1 MQRELFE
8 SDHEA
13 FRDAVRA
20 FVSLEL
26 RSQHEKIIA
35 TRAIP
40 RETWLAAGAQGF
52 LGLGVP
58 EVYAGSGANDFRFNA
73 VLTEELAACSL
84 AFASSFGIHVD
95 VVAPY
100 LVELGT
106 DEQKQQW
113 LPGYCRGELIG
124 AIAMTEPSAGSD
136 VAGIRTRAVGR
147 GTDWVLNG
155 AKTFITNGHS
165 ADLFVVAART
175 SEDRTHGISMF
186 VVDANTPG
194 FQRGRKLDKI
204 GQPEADT
211 AELFFEDVR
220 LPASGLL
227 GEPNRGFHYMMQRLV
242 HERMH
247 GAVANVAHAYAIF
260 VETLEYARTREA
272 FGQPIGGFQHNRML
286 LADLAT
292 QLDVTRAFVDRC
304 VAAHACGTATAVDAA
319 KAKWWSAEVQN
330 RVLDSCLQV
339 HGGYGYM
346 NEYRVGRA
354 WADARVTKIWGGT
367 NEIMRE
373 LIGKSLGL

>member
-1 MQRELFE
+1 
-8 SDHEA
+8 
-13 FRDAVRA
+13 
-20 FVSLEL
+20 
-26 RSQHEKIIA
+26 
-35 TRAIP
+35 
-40 RETWLAAGAQGF
+40 
-52 LGLGVP
+52 
-58 EVYAGSGANDFRFNA
+58 
-73 VLTEELAACSL
+73 VLTEELDACSL